1 MDLPET
7 NNYLSDFIH
16 VTDIDSVSSVDNN
29 IELKVGIDLGTS
41 SIVLVV
47 LDNNNNPILGLAE
60 EAKVVRDGLVV
71 DFMEAVQIVKKLKNS
86 AEQLL
91 ERDLNVAS
99 TAVPPGT
106 FNKNREI
113 FANVLESA
121 EFDVLNIV
129 DEPIAAAELLNINNG
144 HIVDLGGGTTG
155 VATIS
160 NNKIIQVFDEP
171 TGGTHMSLVLA
182 GYYNIGVDEAEKIKK
197 DLNRSSEIFPIIR
210 PVIEKMVSISIQ
222 AINKTNKLDLPVFLV
237 GGASKIKGFKSV
249 FDQNIVTEVYQSDHS
264 EWITPIGI
272 AMLMGA
278 GD

>member
-1 MDLPET
+1 MDLTET
-7 NNYLSDFIH
+7 NNFLSEFMK
-16 VTDIDSVSSVDNN
+16 VTDLDSITPVEPGVG
-29 IELKVGIDLGTS
+29 LKVGVDLGTS

-47 LDNNNNPILGLAE
+47 LDNNNNPILGLVE

-71 DFMEAVQIVKKLKNS
+71 NFMEAVQIVRRLKNL
-86 AEQLL
+86 AEEVL
-91 ERDLNVAS
+91 ERELTAAS

-106 FNKNREI
+106 YNKNQEI

-121 EFDVLNIV
+121 DFEVLSIV
-129 DEPIAAAELLNINNG
+129 DEPIAAAALLNIKNG

-160 NNKIIQVFDEP
+160 NGEIIQVFDEP

-182 GYYNIGVDEAEKIKK
+182 GYYNIGVDEAEKIKRDSNK
-197 DLNRSSEIFPIIR
+197 ANDVFPIIR

-222 AINKTNKLDLPVFLV
+222 AINRTNKLDLPVFIV
-237 GGASKIKGFKSV
+237 GGASKIKGFKGV
-249 FDQNIVTEVYQSDHS
+249 FDNGITTDVYQSDHS

-272 AMLMGA
+272 AMLMGE